1 VSTGKPNDDITA
13 HAEKLAQNLEQR
25 GLEVVLDD
33 RLGVSP
39 GVKFKDAELLGIPTI
54 VIVGKGLAQG
64 EIEVRDRHAG
74 TATNIAVNDVVDAV
88 LAMTHQ

>member
-13 HAEKLAQNLEQR
+13 HAEQLAATLEQR
-25 GLEVVLDD
+25 GVEVVLDD
-33 RLGVSP
+33 RQGVSP

-74 TATNIAVNDVVDAV
+74 TATNVPIDDVVEAV
-88 LAMTHQ
+88 LATTRQ